1 MAAKKA
7 IGILRDFFKEQGK
20 DDHRRD
26 TVDDEAAIEMI
37 AGAPNPAIDEA
48 KRAGVAITVAQG
60 DTIYRIGADGS
71 REEIGKVAAADV
83 VLTQR
88 RFSLQ

>member
-7 IGILRDFFKEQGK
+7 IEILRDFFKEQEK
-20 DDHRRD
+20 EERQR
-26 TVDDEAAIEMI
+26 VAIDDEAAIELV
-37 AGAPNPAIDEA
+37 AGAANPAIDEA

-71 REEIGKVAAADV
+71 REEIGKVAAGDI
-83 VLTQR
+83 VLTRR
-88 RFSLQ
+88 RFSLP